1 MHSSSTA
8 DSAHVCTDPGKHWL
22 ETYFDP
28 AYGPDRTGYVIQFAG
43 QFVALQATDWR
54 AAVAE
59 ARQIRFTAH
68 LDTMCAAASAR
79 VQQSILRAASAAYIA
94 LGITP
99 PDCHVIDVL
108 RSIPGLAG
116 VALTD
121 AGGL

>member
-8 DSAHVCTDPGKHWL
+8 DSAHVCTEPGKHWL

-28 AYGPDRTGYVIQFAG
+28 AYGPDRTGYAVQLAG
-43 QFVALQATDWR
+43 KFVVLQATDWR

-59 ARQIRFTAH
+59 ARQIRFAAH
-68 LDTMCAAASAR
+68 LDSMCAAANAR
-79 VQQSILRAASAAYIA
+79 VQQCILQAASSAYIA
-94 LGITP
+94 LDITP